1 MKAILLAGG
10 LGTRMREETEFRPK
24 PMVEVGGQ
32 PILWHI
38 MKNLSQFG
46 ITDFIIASGYKSEV
60 INEYFLSHSEW
71 SLIEKSE
78 AEDSSP
84 DHLDEVLRFAGSGDQ
99 SSWTVNVAFTGDS
112 TNTGGR
118 VSRLGSLVR
127 DSTFFVTY
135 GDGLADVNMEEVIRL
150 HNDSGALATLTAVQ
164 PTSRFGLMDI
174 DDEGRVTHFREKPRM
189 KDWVSIGY
197 FIFEPA
203 VLDYLNDDCGLEED
217 GLARLAADG
226 QLNAYQHEGFWQPM
240 DTFREYTILQ
250 ELWETGDAPWKMW

>member
-10 LGTRMREETEFRPK
+10 LGTRMREETEYRPK

-60 INEYFLSHSEW
+60 INNYFLDHAEW
-71 SLIEKSE
+71 SLVEGGS
-78 AEDSSP
+78 DPSSP
-84 DHLDEVLRFAGSGDQ
+84 EILKFQGSGDQ
-99 SSWTVNVAFTGDS
+99 GSWTVTVAFTGDS

-118 VSRLGSLVR
+118 VSRLGSLVN
-127 DSTFFVTY
+127 DAPFFVTY
-135 GDGLADVNMEEVIRL
+135 GDGLADVNMGEVIRL
-150 HNDSGALATLTAVQ
+150 HTQSGALATLTAVQ

-174 DDEGRVTHFREKPRM
+174 DEEGRVTHFREKPRM
-189 KDWVSIGY
+189 KDWVSVGY

-203 VLDYLNDDCGLEED
+203 VLEYLNDDCGLEED

-226 QLNAYQHEGFWQPM
+226 QLNAYRHEGFWQPM

>member
-10 LGTRMREETEFRPK
+10 LGTRMREETEYRPK

-60 INEYFLSHSEW
+60 INNYFLDHAEW
-71 SLIEKSE
+71 SLVDGGS
-78 AEDSSP
+78 DPPSP
-84 DHLDEVLRFAGSGDQ
+84 EILKFQGSGDQ
-99 SSWTVNVAFTGDS
+99 GSWTVTVAFTGDS

-118 VSRLGSLVR
+118 VSRLGSLVN
-127 DSTFFVTY
+127 DAPFFVTY
-135 GDGLADVNMEEVIRL
+135 GDGLADVNMGEVIRL
-150 HNDSGALATLTAVQ
+150 HTQSGALATLTAVQ

-174 DDEGRVTHFREKPRM
+174 DEEGRVTHFREKPRM
-189 KDWVSIGY
+189 KDWVSVGY
-197 FIFEPA
+197 FNFEPA
-203 VLDYLNDDCGLEED
+203 VLEYLNDDCGLEED

-226 QLNAYQHEGFWQPM
+226 QLNAYRHEGFWQPM

>member
-60 INEYFLSHSEW
+60 INRYFLDHAEW
-71 SLIEKSE
+71 TQVPSGGADVGVSDYLK
-78 AEDSSP
+78 
-84 DHLDEVLRFAGSGDQ
+84 FQGSGDQ
-99 SSWTVNVAFTGDS
+99 CTWTVTVAFTGDA

-118 VSRLGSLVR
+118 VSRLRALVQ
-127 DSTFFVTY
+127 DEPFFVTY
-135 GDGLADVNMEEVIRL
+135 GDGLADVNMSEVVQL
-150 HNDSGALATLTAVQ
+150 HEQSGALATLTAVQ

-226 QLNAYQHEGFWQPM
+226 QLNAYRHEGFWQPM

-250 ELWETGDAPWKMW
+250 ELWDSGSAPWKMW